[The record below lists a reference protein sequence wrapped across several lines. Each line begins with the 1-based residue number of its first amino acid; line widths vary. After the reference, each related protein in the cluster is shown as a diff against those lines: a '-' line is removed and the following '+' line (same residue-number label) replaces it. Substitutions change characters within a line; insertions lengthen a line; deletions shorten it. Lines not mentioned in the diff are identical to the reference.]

1 MKNSMQDIML
11 SRNQQLQVMY
21 LKITTMM
28 ELLIVVMMERQTNLH
43 RKLRMLLV
51 TNRWLLQQQHTTMIT
66 VSGNSIS

>member
-28 ELLIVVMMERQTNLH
+28 ELLIVVMMERQMNLH
-43 RKLRMLLV
+43 RKLRMPLV
-51 TNRWLLQQQHTTMIT
+51 TNKWLLQQQHTTMIT
-66 VSGNSIS
+66 VSGNSIL